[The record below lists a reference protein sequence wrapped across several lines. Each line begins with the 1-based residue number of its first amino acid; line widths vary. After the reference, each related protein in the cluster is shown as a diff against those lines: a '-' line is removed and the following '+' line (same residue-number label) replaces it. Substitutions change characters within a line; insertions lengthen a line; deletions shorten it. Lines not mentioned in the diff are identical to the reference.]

1 MKSISLDAISHKDSN
16 GEYWLAR
23 ELMPV
28 VGATNWISFRYAIE
42 TSAQILQNT
51 ESAPEK
57 HLTKIVAPNP
67 NSKDGRNYLDFRLSA
82 YAAYLAVLNLNPW
95 DENVAKAQLYFT
107 TKIFSPKQKTGGINE

>member
-1 MKSISLDAISHKDSN
+1 MKGISLDAISHKDSN

-28 VGATNWISFRYAIE
+28 VGATNWISFRYAVE
-42 TSAQILQNT
+42 TSSQILQNA
-51 ESAPEK
+51 ERLPKK

-67 NSKDGRNYLDFRLSA
+67 NSKTGRNYLDFRLSA

-95 DENVAKAQLYFT
+95 DEKVANAQLYFT
-107 TKIFSPKQKTGGINE
+107 TKIFSPKQKDGD